1 MATISP
7 DAQAVINQAGEGA
20 LSYVQ
25 SQPGYGSV
33 GGKLTSG
40 EATGLL
46 SGFKAAPNVG
56 QQVQSGIAALGS
68 QQYQFDPNQFL
79 PQIQST
85 ADSIY
90 TPQQAQLEAIR
101 QLQTLQYQ
109 DTKVSTEKDFEK
121 RMQQEVEAMN
131 RRGSG
136 FSGGAIQNEQDIRS
150 SQQSALSQLGIQY
163 MAGQYS
169 SFAQQAML
177 AAEKTQFIQDRLYN
191 AESGAYAR
199 WSDQRNFSMQALQTQ
214 YQVYANER
222 DFARNVFESDRS
234 FDQQEKQFQQT
245 YKINDAQF
253 KMAKQEFNLDM
264 KIKGLSYDQALT
276 NFKSKTAEANTG
288 LFGNDNGNDM
298 LDLMV
303 GMFTAM
309 GGAVKVGQPV
319 PAGPTGDTGNINIFD
334 GIPGLIFEK

>member
-7 DAQAVINQAGEGA
+7 DAQAVITQAGEGA
-20 LSYVQ
+20 LAYVQ
-25 SQPGYGSV
+25 SQPGYNSV

-40 EATGLL
+40 EATSLL
-46 SGFKAAPNVG
+46 SGFQAKPSVG
-56 QQVQSGIAALGS
+56 TQVQQGIAGLTS
-68 QQYQFDPNQFL
+68 QQYQFDPNQYL

-131 RRGSG
+131 RRGAG
-136 FSGGAIQNEQDIRS
+136 FSGGAILNEQDIRS
-150 SQQSALSQLGIQY
+150 SQESALNQLGIQY

-191 AESGAYAR
+191 AESSAYAR
-199 WSDQRNFSMQALQTQ
+199 WSNDRNFSLQALQTQ

-222 DFARNVFESDRS
+222 DFARSVFESDRA
-234 FDQQEKQFQQT
+234 FEQNEKQFQQQ
-245 YKINDAQF
+245 YKISEEQF
-253 KMAKQEFNLDM
+253 KMAKEEFNIDM
-264 KIKGLSYDQALT
+264 KIKGLSYESALD
-276 NFKSKTAEANTG
+276 NFKNKYAETNTG
-288 LFGNDNGNDM
+288 LFGLTEGGDDM
-298 LDLMV
+298 LDFV
-303 GMFTAM
+303 AKIYEAM
-309 GGAVKVGQPV
+309 GGSAKEG
-319 PAGPTGDTGNINIFD
+319 ATTTTPTASVNIEDFS
-334 GIPGLIFEK
+334 GIPGLTFEK